1 MGLLQRDLA
10 VSLGHKTCSG
20 RTAEPRPS
28 AELLGS
34 RAFATLTHPKDGN
47 VKRLANTRYAFV
59 TTLALAVICW
69 FGSASAQRTQAQ
81 TDPLPSWNAG
91 PTKLRIVTFVEE
103 ATTPSNPKFVA
114 PEDRIAT
121 FDQDGTLW
129 TEHPLYTQ
137 GVFALDRL
145 KRLVSDHPEWKESE
159 PFASLLRGDLEAIG
173 KLTEQDWE
181 KIVGAIDTGMTT
193 EQYVRLVGEWLSAA
207 RDSRFHQP
215 YTKLVYQPMLELMTY
230 LRANG
235 FKTYIVT
242 GGGQEFVREYSD
254 RVYGVPPEQVVGSS
268 LATKYEV
275 QDGTPVLMRDPK
287 LFFDDNH
294 GGKAVGINLFIG
306 RRPSAAI
313 GNSDG
318 DREMLEYTTAG
329 RGARFGMLVLHD
341 DPVREYAYGPA
352 AGLPDTKVGTF
363 PQSLFDEARTRGWTV
378 VSMKK
383 DWKRIF
389 SFGP

>member
-1 MGLLQRDLA
+1 VTR
-10 VSLGHKTCSG
+10 S
-20 RTAEPRPS
+20 
-28 AELLGS
+28 
-34 RAFATLTHPKDGN
+34 
-47 VKRLANTRYAFV
+47 ANTRGAFV
-59 TTLALAVICW
+59 TTLALAVMCW
-69 FGSASAQRTQAQ
+69 LGSAGAQRTQTQ
-81 TDPLPSWNAG
+81 TAPLPSWNEG
-91 PTKLRIVTFVEE
+91 PTKAHILSFVQE
-103 ATTPSNPKFVA
+103 ATTPSNPKFIA

-137 GVFALDRL
+137 AVFVLDRL
-145 KRLVSDHPEWKESE
+145 KQLVSDHPEWKESE

-173 KLTEQDWE
+173 KVAEEDWE
-181 KIVGAIDTGMTT
+181 KIDGAIHGVTN
-193 EQYVRLVGEWLSAA
+193 EEYLRLVGEWLSTTKDA
-207 RDSRFHQP
+207 RFHQP
-215 YTKLVYQPMLELMTY
+215 YTKLVYQPMLELMSY
-230 LRANG
+230 LRTNG

-242 GGGQEFVREYSD
+242 GGGQEFVRVYSD

-275 QDGTPVLMRDPK
+275 QDGTPVLKRERK
-287 LFFDDNH
+287 IFFVDNKD
-294 GGKAVGINLFIG
+294 GKATGINLFIG
-306 RRPSAAI
+306 KRPSAAF

-329 RGARFGMLVLHD
+329 SGARFGMLVLHD
-341 DPVREYAYGPA
+341 DKVREYAYGPA

-363 PQSLFDEARTRGWTV
+363 PQSLLDEARTRGWAV
-378 VSMKK
+378 VSMKN